1 MKAEYG
7 SDTVEG
13 MYAMGERKKVGL
25 SLASGG
31 GRGMAHI
38 GVLQVL
44 TEHHIPIDMVAGS
57 SAGALVAAIYAAG
70 TDLNMLEKYLCTLV
84 PKDLIDPTVVTRG
97 GFISG
102 NKVSDIMRVLT
113 HDLAIEQ
120 TQIPCFIGAVDLES
134 AEYHIFSGCKLYE
147 AARASMAIP
156 GVFTP
161 ANIGGRWYIDGGM
174 LQELPVEVLREHG
187 ADVVI
192 GVDLS
197 IKKRFTIS
205 PNKAPG
211 AHAALLR
218 AFDLMQREITRL
230 RRDPVDVR
238 IKPDVSFMGMLSTSG
253 AEEAIRIG
261 RQCAEQ
267 ALPAIEALLQIH
279 ETEEEPNT

>member
-1 MKAEYG
+1 MR
-7 SDTVEG
+7 TQ
-13 MYAMGERKKVGL
+13 KKIGL
-25 SLASGG
+25 ALASGG

-44 TEHHIPIDMVAGS
+44 TEHNIPIDMVSGC

-70 TDLNMLEKYLCTLV
+70 TDLYMLEKYLCTLV

-102 NKVSDIMRVLT
+102 NKVSEIVRTLS
-113 HDLAIEQ
+113 HDLSVGE
-120 TQIPCFIGAVDLES
+120 TRIPCFIGAADLET
-134 AEYHIFSGCKLYE
+134 AEFHIFDRGKLYE

-161 ANIGGRWYIDGGM
+161 VKIDGHWYIDGGT
-174 LQELPVEVLREHG
+174 LQELPVEVLRAHG

-197 IKKRFTIS
+197 IKKRFTV
-205 PNKAPG
+205 PEDKAPG
-211 AHAALLR
+211 AHSSLLR
-218 AFDLMQREITRL
+218 AFDMMQKEISRL
-230 RRDPVDVR
+230 RTDRVDVR
-238 IKPDVSFMGMLSTSG
+238 IKPDVSFMGMISTAG

-261 RQCAEQ
+261 RECAER
-267 ALPAIEALLQIH
+267 AIPEIEALLD
-279 ETEEEPNT
+279 